1 MPPQVGSELC
11 ELVLNDISVV
21 RSIESG
27 KDEAPKEV
35 VQLAMKDQK
44 FRLTRGKDG
53 QKTNYQ
59 VLDNKIQFWTTV
71 FKNMSIINM
80 SISVTQQ

>member
-1 MPPQVGSELC
+1 MK
-11 ELVLNDISVV
+11 
-21 RSIESG
+21 SIESG
-27 KDEAPKEV
+27 KDEAPREV

-59 VLDNKIQFWTTV
+59 VRKI
-71 FKNMSIINM
+71 IINGPTLIIFVIRIRIVVDLVANQM
-80 SISVTQQ
+80 TSNQFL

>member
-1 MPPQVGSELC
+1 MK
-11 ELVLNDISVV
+11 
-21 RSIESG
+21 SIESG
-27 KDEAPKEV
+27 KDEAPREV

-59 VLDNKIQFWTTV
+59 VRKI
-71 FKNMSIINM
+71 IINGPTLIIFVIRIRIVVDLVANQM
-80 SISVTQQ
+80 TSNQSL

>member
-1 MPPQVGSELC
+1 MK
-11 ELVLNDISVV
+11 
-21 RSIESG
+21 SIESG
-27 KDEAPKEV
+27 KDEAPREV

-59 VLDNKIQFWTTV
+59 VRKI
-71 FKNMSIINM
+71 IINGPTLIIFLIRIRIVVDLVANQM
-80 SISVTQQ
+80 TSNQSL